1 MLNLVNK
8 HKIKNPKKNACCLD
22 QVFLVLSLIM
32 WKNDIFVI
40 IILISSHLP
49 RSRMISCLSGIRSI
63 FYNFLH
69 MLVHNKMLTKPKTM
83 FTKPKMLLLK
93 ATIWNPR
100 ILLKPTVWCL
110 ICHGYKVVNTKMY
123 RLLAV
128 IKVETGIIASII
140 LSDNWG
146 DLFLLN
152 KFQHCGQSI
161 DRENIPPHR
170 KTINYRY
177 INSQNCI

>member
-1 MLNLVNK
+1 
-8 HKIKNPKKNACCLD
+8 
-22 QVFLVLSLIM
+22 
-32 WKNDIFVI
+32 
-40 IILISSHLP
+40 
-49 RSRMISCLSGIRSI
+49 
-63 FYNFLH
+63 
-69 MLVHNKMLTKPKTM
+69 MLTKPKTM

-110 ICHGYKVVNTKMY
+110 ICHGYKVVNTKMN

-146 DLFLLN
+146 DLFLLV
-152 KFQHCGQSI
+152 I
-161 DRENIPPHR
+161 
-170 KTINYRY
+170 
-177 INSQNCI
+177 

>member
-1 MLNLVNK
+1 MLTSTRSKTL
-8 HKIKNPKKNACCLD
+8 KKCMLLRSSFSSS
-22 QVFLVLSLIM
+22 VFNNMEEWYICNYNFDFLTFT
-32 WKNDIFVI
+32 K
-40 IILISSHLP
+40 
-49 RSRMISCLSGIRSI
+49 SRMISCLSGIRSI
-63 FYNFLH
+63 FYIFLH

-128 IKVETGIIASII
+128 IKVETGMIASII